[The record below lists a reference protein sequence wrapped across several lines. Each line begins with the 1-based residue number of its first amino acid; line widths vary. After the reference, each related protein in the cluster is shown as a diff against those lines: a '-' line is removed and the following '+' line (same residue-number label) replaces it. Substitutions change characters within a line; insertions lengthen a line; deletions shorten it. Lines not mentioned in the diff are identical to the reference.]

1 VDEHL
6 GQWLGGYRLL
16 RRLGAG
22 GAGTVWLAEDGAGER
37 VALKLLH
44 PALAS
49 TEEARRRLA
58 REATTVN
65 QVRCT
70 GVARVLDVEVD
81 DSQLRLATR
90 VVGAVTTLAGVSLAL
105 GKGVR
110 TSAAVLATV
119 AVPLAVVNN
128 PVWTAS
134 TSDERRLLRRGLTR
148 SLALFGGLV
157 IASTDRQGRP
167 SAAWSLRNHCQ
178 QRSELKQVKAQAW
191 EDAQRVYQG

>member
-1 VDEHL
+1 LFH
-6 GQWLGGYRLL
+6 
-16 RRLGAG
+16 
-22 GAGTVWLAEDGAGER
+22 
-37 VALKLLH
+37 
-44 PALAS
+44 
-49 TEEARRRLA
+49 RLA
-58 REATTVN
+58 PGPHTSDNGGMNILRM
-65 QVRCT
+65 
-70 GVARVLDVEVD
+70 VARPLLAAPFIADGISAVRDPDPHVERAHVVTPLLERAGVEVD

-178 QRSELKQVKAQAW
+178 QRDELKQVKAQAW